1 MGDVEKAE
9 KNIRCFSAFVYTEVL
24 GMWILASIMVV
35 LIGILVYKA
44 SRRRISFDVS
54 PTREDK
60 KRWQQEDK
68 EWRQQEN
75 KEIRQVKRNNEGI
88 HFEKKGHIDKARAL
102 YEVNIAE
109 NFEGSHPYDRLAI
122 IYRKRNQIDDEIRVL
137 EKAVWVFENI
147 LNKKRQDSLPKLDR
161 IKKRLQKAQKMRL
174 SS

>member
-1 MGDVEKAE
+1 
-9 KNIRCFSAFVYTEVL
+9 
-24 GMWILASIMVV
+24 MWILASIMVV
-35 LIGILVYKA
+35 VIGILLYKA

-60 KRWQQEDK
+60 KRLQQEDK

-75 KEIRQVKRNNEGI
+75 KEIQQVKRNNQGI
-88 HFEKKGHIDKARAL
+88 DLEKKGHIDKAIEL
-102 YEVNIAE
+102 YEQNISE
-109 NFEGSHPYDRLAI
+109 NFIGNHPYDRWAI

-147 LNKKRQDSLPKLDR
+147 VNKKRQDRLSKLDR